1 MRKALLATLALAG
14 AAVFS
19 TGSAEAREY
28 RYCLVEGGFASGPGT
43 CYYSTY
49 AQCMASASGRRAY
62 CQVNPVFAFAEQ
74 GRYAEPGVRVVK
86 PRKVRRE
93 RRYYD

>member
-1 MRKALLATLALAG
+1 MRKALLAALALAG
-14 AAVFS
+14 VAVFG
-19 TGSAEAREY
+19 TGSAEARDY
-28 RYCLVEGGFASGPGT
+28 R
-43 CYYSTY
+43 Y

-62 CQVNPVFAFAEQ
+62 CQLNPVFAFAEQ

-86 PRKVRRE
+86 PRKVYRE

>member
-1 MRKALLATLALAG
+1 MRKALLAALALAG
-14 AAVFS
+14 VAVFGA
-19 TGSAEAREY
+19 GSAEARDY
-28 RYCLVEGGFASGPGT
+28 RFCLVEGWQAGPGT
-43 CYYSTY
+43 CYYDTY

-74 GRYAEPGVRVVK
+74 GRYAEPGARVVK

-93 RRYYD
+93 RRYDD

>member
-1 MRKALLATLALAG
+1 MRKALLAAAALAG
-14 AAVFS
+14 FAVS
-19 TGSAEAREY
+19 GTGTAEAREY
-28 RYCLVEGGFASGPGT
+28 RFCLVESNEPGPGT
-43 CYYSTY
+43 CYYSNY

-86 PRKVRRE
+86 PRKVRRNH
-93 RRYYD
+93 RHHNN

>member
-1 MRKALLATLALAG
+1 MRNALFAALALAG
-14 AAVFS
+14 VAVS
-19 TGSAEAREY
+19 GAGSAEARDY
-28 RYCLVEGGFASGPGT
+28 RFCLVEGNEPGPGT
-43 CYYSTY
+43 CYYNTY

-74 GRYAEPGVRVVK
+74 YQPVVK
-86 PRKVRRE
+86 PRKVYRE

>member
-1 MRKALLATLALAG
+1 MRNALFAALAV
-14 AAVFS
+14 ASVAVFGV
-19 TGSAEAREY
+19 GSAEARDY
-28 RYCLVEGGFASGPGT
+28 RYCLVEGFQAGPGT
-43 CYYSTY
+43 CYYNTY

-74 GRYAEPGVRVVK
+74 YRPAPK
-86 PRKVRRE
+86 PRKVYRE

>member
-1 MRKALLATLALAG
+1 MRNALLAAMALAG
-14 AAVFS
+14 VAFG

-62 CQVNPVFAFAEQ
+62 CQVNPLFAFAEQ

-86 PRKVRRE
+86 PRKVYRE